1 MILKSLLFGALG
13 LASVPN
19 QVTAQYINHLQKYYN
34 FLQSSNEPERRIF
47 DTKALTRVDQK
58 EVVNVI
64 FQPLP
69 KWTFATTAS
78 NPDTDL
84 QNRLTMVVTRLNPNL
99 PITNAFQFDKAFE
112 YFVRESQKLQSIDVR
127 DIVHEAGFGYITCGR
142 VIDNDGKSKGFLL
155 KLNEKLSPTGSRFYP
170 EVEVFES
177 CGFHHNKKGFVA
189 VGASPTN
196 DPERFGRQAIFLSVK
211 KNLKQQLCAFNV
223 TGVFPEIDPDLYL
236 VDNKFNKIIK
246 YGKRNKKLHAMVGV
260 TTAFDPANRQCTE
273 DKDVLVMIADEK
285 CKPLKVKL
293 QQYGEQAPQE
303 GLAFNERGFALT
315 AFKEGK
321 EKGLV
326 ITGSTALSTE
336 CQQFK
341 KWDDTLVFRVNEDLD
356 KEWWWRY
363 DNSPKNDGLDT
374 PDFGTAILMNDQGF
388 AVYGID
394 PAVRERPNI
403 LVAGES
409 ESPEFV
415 SQVVAGSIR
424 YSKDAFVMELKPENG
439 SVLKNEI
446 MGLQFDSENGVL
458 HPGKLDMHLS
468 QDGHAVVMGN
478 ALIPE
483 QDDTDIPRPSKPY
496 LLERYDAISNDV
508 DQTRQCSVA
517 LQIEQQDVNLPQRKA
532 SFDKFKPN
540 WKTFKTDATERKYKE
555 EVTCRKVDLPVEVQP
570 TPKPTIGIIVLDDD
584 IIVLDDIILDDI
596 IIAPDDVFVIDKEV
610 LGPGSF

>member
-47 DTKALTRVDQK
+47 DTKALTRVDRE
-58 EVVNVI
+58 EVDNVDV
-64 FQPLP
+64 QPKP

-78 NPDTDL
+78 NPDPDL

-99 PITNAFQFDKAFE
+99 PITNAFQFDQAFE
-112 YFVRESQKLQSIDVR
+112 YFVKESQKLQSIDVR

-155 KLNEKLSPTGSRFYP
+155 KLNEKLSSTGSKFYP

-177 CGFHHNKKGFVA
+177 CGFHHNKLGFVA

-211 KNLKQQLCAFNV
+211 KNLKQRLCAFNV
-223 TGVFPEIDPDLYL
+223 TGVFPEIDEDLGYL

-246 YGKRNKKLHAMVGV
+246 YGKTNKKLHAMVGV

-285 CKPLKVKL
+285 CRPKKVKL
-293 QQYGEQAPQE
+293 QQYGEQAV
-303 GLAFNERGFALT
+303 ASNERGFALT

-326 ITGSTALSTE
+326 ITGSAALSTD

-388 AVYGID
+388 AVYGSD

-508 DQTRQCSVA
+508 DQTRKCSVA
-517 LQIEQQDVNLPQRKA
+517 LQIEKQDVNLPQHEA
-532 SFDKFKPN
+532 SFAKFKPT
-540 WKTFKTDATERKYKE
+540 WKTFKTDANERKYKE
-555 EVTCRKVDLPVEVQP
+555 EVICRKVDLPVEAPTDKP
-570 TPKPTIGIIVLDDD
+570 TPKPTFGIIVLDDD
-584 IIVLDDIILDDI
+584 II
-596 IIAPDDVFVIDKEV
+596 IAPDNDIFVIDKEV